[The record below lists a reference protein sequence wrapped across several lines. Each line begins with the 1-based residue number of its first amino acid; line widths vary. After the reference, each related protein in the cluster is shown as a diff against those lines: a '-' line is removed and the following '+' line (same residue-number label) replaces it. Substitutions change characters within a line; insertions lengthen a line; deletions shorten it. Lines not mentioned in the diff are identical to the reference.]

1 MKDIEMGRRRTK
13 KRMAGKEKN
22 TTLRGSLVLYKE
34 TKGTIEGRSEWLA
47 K

>member
-1 MKDIEMGRRRTK
+1 MGRRRTK

-34 TKGTIEGRSEWLA
+34 TKSTIEGISKLVGQING